1 MKNFLQENWFKV
13 AVLILTVWFLLILSG
28 VIFPD
33 SFEIEVCH
41 KSAKAGLPSLASIER
56 CY

>member
-1 MKNFLQENWFKV
+1 MKNFFQENWFKV

-33 SFEIEVCH
+33 SFEIEVCN
-41 KSAKAGLPSLASIER
+41 KDASGLPPIVPKR
-56 CY
+56 CW

>member
-13 AVLILTVWFLLILSG
+13 AVLILTAWFLLILSG

-41 KSAKAGLPSLASIER
+41 KSATGLPTLPPER
-56 CY
+56 CW